1 MFSRIELQDELEK
14 LLGSKN
20 VYYQPPESVK
30 MQYPAIVYRRSD
42 IENDFADDLVYR
54 KSHFYELIVIDKNPD
69 SEVVEAVS
77 KLPTCRYDRHYTANN
92 LNHDVFTIYY

>member
-1 MFSRIELQDELEK
+1 MSSRIELQDELEK

-30 MQYPAIVYRRSD
+30 MQYPSIVFHRSNID
-42 IENDFADDLVYR
+42 NNFADDLVYR
-54 KSHFYELIVIDKNPD
+54 QSHFYELIVIDKDPD
-69 SEVVEAVS
+69 SEIVEAVS
-77 KLPTCRYDRHYTANN
+77 KLPTCRYDRHYTADN